1 MNTAIDKQP
10 AASMPG
16 FASERT
22 TVAGTNEDGTSA
34 EQSQAEQRHL
44 LSAAGAAMGNMGA
57 GAANYGALNTSRHS
71 NCDHASAD
79 GKSNLDVSCSDMDSS
94 MFETQSQMGES
105 VRYREHVSQYTRERT
120 GELLITIKDR
130 ITFFGMSVLVLIPAT
145 LLANGIGLVNN
156 DDGEQPLVVENGC
169 NIGLNKWYI
178 FLTAIV
184 GCKLLIEMWRYMFVK
199 MYYQESLLVNLG
211 GNFLLMPI
219 AFIAFFIYT

>member
-1 MNTAIDKQP
+1 
-10 AASMPG
+10 
-16 FASERT
+16 
-22 TVAGTNEDGTSA
+22 
-34 EQSQAEQRHL
+34 
-44 LSAAGAAMGNMGA
+44 MGA

-79 GKSNLDVSCSDMDSS
+79 EKSNLDVTCSDMDSS

-156 DDGEQPLVVENGC
+156 EDGEQPLVVENGC

-199 MYYQESLLVNLG
+199 MYFQESLLVNLG

-219 AFIAFFIYT
+219 AFIAFFIYTQSMFERSNPDPDHIISYREAQHSTLEQNECVTGDILSQSLYSTF